1 MKTVSIKREDLE
13 KATREA
19 ISEMTNFEWSGWK
32 IDILISED
40 GKIYC
45 SNKNT
50 SNCYLNS
57 RKLFS
62 VGSAKYEADEWACEE
77 DFINELTLWYIENFK
92 EVLNNFDIEIILTE

>member
-19 ISEMTNFEWSGWK
+19 ISEMINFPWSGWK
-32 IDILISED
+32 IDILVDKNNE
-40 GKIYC
+40 IYC

-57 RKLFS
+57 VKLFS
-62 VGSAKYEADEWACEE
+62 VESAKYGADEWACEE
-77 DFINELTLWYIENFK
+77 DFIYELTLWYIENFK
-92 EVLNNFDIEIILTE
+92 EVLITNDIEIILTE